1 MLVAFEASM
10 WSSNIIR
17 RLAGESGQGTRT
29 LFFPFFYFFFLG
41 LLLTA
46 DVRHSHVLGRQ
57 YLNVLFTPTVAFK
70 GHTKGH
76 MTRPMI

>member
-17 RLAGESGQGTRT
+17 RPAGESGLGTRT
-29 LFFPFFYFFFLG
+29 RFSRFFFPG

-46 DVRHSHVLGRQ
+46 DVRHSHVLGHQ

-76 MTRPMI
+76 TTRPMI